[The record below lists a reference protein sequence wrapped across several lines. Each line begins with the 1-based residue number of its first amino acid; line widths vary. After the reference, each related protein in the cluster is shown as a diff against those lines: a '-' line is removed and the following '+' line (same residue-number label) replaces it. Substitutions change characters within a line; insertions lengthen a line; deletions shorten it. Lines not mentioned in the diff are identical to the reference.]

1 MRPNYPQLR
10 NGVVLVEDQGDYII
24 AFDLRDA
31 LNEPTVATRC
41 SRGRLPKIWAEI
53 ERRMA
58 PNLTIQDIGEVF
70 DSCGVRWSHYCAMD

>member
-1 MRPNYPQLR
+1 MEPNYPQLR
-10 NGVVLVEDQGDYII
+10 NEFTVISYVTDSISAL
-24 AFDLRDA
+24 DLRDPY
-31 LNEPTVATRC
+31 NEPTVATRC

>member
-41 SRGRLPKIWAEI
+41 SPKRLPKIWAEI
-53 ERRMA
+53 ERQMA
-58 PNLTIQDIGEVF
+58 PRFTIQNVRDVF
-70 DSCGVRWSHYCAMD
+70 TSFGVRWSSHCMVD